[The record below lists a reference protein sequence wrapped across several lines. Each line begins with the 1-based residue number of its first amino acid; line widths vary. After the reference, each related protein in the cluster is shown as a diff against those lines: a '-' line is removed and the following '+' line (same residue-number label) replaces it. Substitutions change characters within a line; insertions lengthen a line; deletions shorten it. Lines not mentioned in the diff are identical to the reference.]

1 MANRVFLN
9 PDGYIEV
16 VLDGEQTY
24 MTIDNMRYDILDFVK
39 QLQQQEKP
47 VLGLVD
53 LTTDTGYTTDTNKAS
68 MQILESVNYDKVA
81 MYGGGVI
88 LADISKAII
97 LAMGR
102 SNNTQVFKDRESAV
116 SWLLEKN
123 EKSTA
128 TAVETPK

>member
-1 MANRVFLN
+1 MANRVSLN
-9 PDGYIEV
+9 PDNYIEV

-24 MTIDNMRYDILDFVK
+24 MTIDNMRYDILDLVK

>member
-1 MANRVFLN
+1 
-9 PDGYIEV
+9 
-16 VLDGEQTY
+16 
-24 MTIDNMRYDILDFVK
+24 
-39 QLQQQEKP
+39 
-47 VLGLVD
+47 
-53 LTTDTGYTTDTNKAS
+53 

-128 TAVETPK
+128 TAVEPPK

>member
-128 TAVETPK
+128 TAVEPPK

>member
-39 QLQQQEKP
+39 QLQQQKKP

-128 TAVETPK
+128 TAVEPPK